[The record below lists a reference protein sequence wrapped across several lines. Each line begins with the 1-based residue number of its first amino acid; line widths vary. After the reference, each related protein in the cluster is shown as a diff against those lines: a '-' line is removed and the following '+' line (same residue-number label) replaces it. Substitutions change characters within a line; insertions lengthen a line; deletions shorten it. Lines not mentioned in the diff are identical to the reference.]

1 MFFTLLTF
9 FFFAKPYFTVKR
21 ETLRVSLLLFLIFIP
36 VMGYKTLQF
45 PQVLSDSITSASH
58 STL

>member
-21 ETLRVSLLLFLIFIP
+21 ETLRVSLLLFLIFRLL
-36 VMGYKTLQF
+36 KTIIAIYYYI
-45 PQVLSDSITSASH
+45 VSNSITSASR

>member
-21 ETLRVSLLLFLIFIP
+21 ETLRVSLLLFLIFRLL
-36 VMGYKTLQF
+36 KTIIAIYYYI
-45 PQVLSDSITSASH
+45 VSNSITSASR
-58 STL
+58 STP

>member
-21 ETLRVSLLLFLIFIP
+21 ETLRVSLLLFLIFRLL
-36 VMGYKTLQF
+36 KTIITIYYYI
-45 PQVLSDSITSASH
+45 VSNSITSASR
-58 STL
+58 STP